1 MKHLPNII
9 TALRIVGSILD
20 SIADLLFVA
29 CCAIQL
35 LPILSIP
42 SWLWI
47 WAGIIVI
54 IKIVNQIDRI
64 PVIPYSPDNQLV
76 HHSHC
81 NRSDNSYFCSNS
93 GRIPLTLSFQ
103 FHHTQMD
110 GAHASKFL
118 ANLQNKINRLG

>member
-20 SIADLLFVA
+20 IIADLLFVA

-54 IKIVNQIDRI
+54 IKIVNQIDRMT
-64 PVIPYSPDNQLV
+64 VLPYSPDNQLV

-93 GRIPLTLSFQ
+93 GRIHLALSFQ
-103 FHHTQMD
+103 FHHTQMN
-110 GAHASKFL
+110 GVL
-118 ANLQNKINRLG
+118 VNLHNEINRFLIH